1 MRSPLLRWYR
11 RHRRQLPWRRT
22 TDPYAIWVAETMLQ
36 QTRSETVLG
45 YYDRF
50 LRRFPSLAALA
61 RAPESAVLA
70 RWSGLGYYARAR
82 NLRRAARRVLAL
94 HGGRLP
100 TAPAELVE
108 LPGIGRYTAGAVASI
123 AFGVRVAA
131 LDGNVARVLSRH
143 FEIPGALRSPAVE
156 RRLWTVA
163 EELVPRRSPGD
174 WNQALMELGATLC
187 RAKAPACSCCPLRKT
202 CAANRNGRVDRF
214 PEPSRRPHMRRVRR
228 ACVVLERGDRAL
240 LVRRDEGRLLRGL
253 WEFPSREAPDGR
265 PPRAVAREVASKIG
279 AAHAP
284 LRLEGKIEHTIMNR
298 RIETQV
304 FVAQLAGRTPP
315 RSASARW
322 FRWSDLAALP
332 LSAAGLRIARLRGG
346 PGDRL
351 MGRRPTLRL
360 AQVGA

>member
-11 RHRRQLPWRRT
+11 RHRRHLPWRRT

-36 QTRSETVLG
+36 QTRSETVLA
-45 YYDRF
+45 YYRRF
-50 LRRFPSLAALA
+50 LRRFPTLAALA

-82 NLRRAARRVLAL
+82 NLRRAARCVLAL

-123 AFGVRVAA
+123 AFGVRAPV

-143 FEIPGALRSPAVE
+143 FEIPGALRSSAVE
-156 RRLWTVA
+156 RKLWTVA
-163 EELVPRRSPGD
+163 EELMPRGSPGD

-202 CAANRNGRVDRF
+202 CAANLSGRVDRF
-214 PEPSRRPHMRRVRR
+214 PEPSRRRVMRRVRR

-253 WEFPSREAPDGR
+253 WEFPSREASDGR
-265 PPRAVAREVASKIG
+265 PPRAVAREVASTIG

-284 LRLEGKIEHTIMNR
+284 LRLEGKIEHTIMNS

-315 RSASARW
+315 RPAGARW

-332 LSAAGLRIARLRGG
+332 LSAAGLRIARLRDDLG
-346 PGDRL
+346 
-351 MGRRPTLRL
+351 RPTTGSSAPVRR
-360 AQVGA
+360 VK